1 MNPQKSNAEGQET
14 PDNGRAPISLNRIS
28 IPLVAGIVAV
38 VAIMSWTYTAWSQY
52 SAMREENTSRYNTL
66 AKEQAAGFAEL
77 AKQIREVTFKI
88 ELQEAHKGEY
98 YTIAEHRRFV
108 LELLRLNPTLKLPE
122 NQ

>member
-1 MNPQKSNAEGQET
+1 MQKQDPEEQEA
-14 PDNGRAPISLNRIS
+14 PDNERAPISLTRIS
-28 IPLVAGIVAV
+28 VPLVAGIVAI
-38 VAIMSWTYTAWSQY
+38 VAILSWTYTAWSQY
-52 SAMREENTSRYNTL
+52 SSMREENTARYNSL

-77 AKQIREVTFKI
+77 AKQVREVTFKI